1 MKANLDD
8 APLARIG
15 ATTICFQNKKGS
27 VGSETR
33 EKQNRLN
40 RWKNKQIKNSEKVKN
55 DFVQEMA
62 VAVAQR

>member
-8 APLARIG
+8 LLG
-15 ATTICFQNKKGS
+15 SATTICFQNKKGG
-27 VGSETR
+27 VRSETR
-33 EKQNRLN
+33 EKRNRLN
-40 RWKNKQIKNSEKVKN
+40 RWKKQIKNSEKVKN